1 MSTINVNEQRSTVL
15 AVQDLRDA
23 LFAIEDRLD
32 FLRGRVADPKA
43 LAALHDL
50 LIYTALDATEKLFAA
65 EQARLHEAEMAALA
79 EREQEAA

>member
-1 MSTINVNEQRSTVL
+1 MSKVNVNEQRSTVL
-15 AVQDLRDA
+15 AAQDIRDA
-23 LFAIEDRLD
+23 LFAIEERLD
-32 FLRGRVADPKA
+32 FLRERVADPKA

>member
-1 MSTINVNEQRSTVL
+1 MSTINVNDQRSTVL
-15 AVQDLRDA
+15 AAQDIRDA
-23 LFAIEDRLD
+23 LFSIEERLD

-50 LIYTALDATEKLFAA
+50 LVYTALDATEALFAA
-65 EQARLHEAEMAALA
+65 EQARLHEAEIAALA